1 MTSPDAAGAPTPGAP
16 DPRSRNAVRRVVLVV
31 LVLVALGGLVVA
43 GQRTVRNGGAD
54 DVTISGGD
62 GAVEALIPGREAETL
77 SQTEIGIDL
86 APGWTGELSLNGEPI
101 TDVQR
106 VDALNQLLYRP
117 PDGLE
122 SGRNC
127 VTARIWRSSESSDSG
142 RDVRWCF
149 EVT

>member
-1 MTSPDAAGAPTPGAP
+1 MDTL
-16 DPRSRNAVRRVVLVV
+16 RRVVLAL
-31 LVLVALGGLVVA
+31 LVLLALAGLVVA

-62 GAVEALIPGREAETL
+62 NAVEALIPGRDAETL
-77 SQTEIGIDL
+77 SQSEVGIDL
-86 APGWTGELSLNGEPI
+86 ADGWTGELLLNGGAV
-101 TDVQR
+101 DAQR

-117 PDGLE
+117 PDGLD

-127 VTARIWRSSESSDSG
+127 VTAVIWRSSESRDSS
-142 RDVRWCF
+142 RDVDWCF

>member
-1 MTSPDAAGAPTPGAP
+1 M
-16 DPRSRNAVRRVVLVV
+16 RRFVLTL
-31 LVLVALGGLVVA
+31 LVLLALAGIVLA

-54 DVTISGGD
+54 DIAITGGD
-62 GAVEALIPGREAETL
+62 NAVEALIPGRDAETL

-86 APGWTGELSLNGEPI
+86 ADGWTGTLQLNAVEV
-101 TDVQR
+101 DAQR

-117 PDGLE
+117 PGGLD

-127 VTARIWRSSESSDSG
+127 ITASIYRSSESPESA
-142 RDVRWCF
+142 RDVTWCV

>member
-1 MTSPDAAGAPTPGAP
+1 M
-16 DPRSRNAVRRVVLVV
+16 RRFVLTL
-31 LVLVALGGLVVA
+31 LVLLALAGIVVA

-54 DVTISGGD
+54 DITISGGD
-62 GAVEALIPGREAETL
+62 DAVEALIPGRDAETL

-86 APGWTGELSLNGEPI
+86 ADGWTGTLQLNGEEV
-101 TDVQR
+101 DAQR

-117 PDGLE
+117 PGGLD

-127 VTARIWRSSESSDSG
+127 VIASIYQSSESPESA
-142 RDVRWCF
+142 RDVSWCF

>member
-1 MTSPDAAGAPTPGAP
+1 VDTL
-16 DPRSRNAVRRVVLVV
+16 RRVVLTL
-31 LVLVALGGLVVA
+31 LVLLALAGLVVA

-62 GAVEALIPGREAETL
+62 NAVEALIPGREAETL
-77 SQTEIGIDL
+77 SQSEVGIDL
-86 APGWTGELSLNGEPI
+86 ADGWTGDLLLNGEAV
-101 TDVQR
+101 DAQR

-117 PDGLE
+117 PEGLD

-127 VTARIWRSSESSDSG
+127 VTAVIWRSSESRESS
-142 RDVRWCF
+142 RDVDWCF

>member
-1 MTSPDAAGAPTPGAP
+1 MLT
-16 DPRSRNAVRRVVLVV
+16 V
-31 LVLVALGGLVVA
+31 LVLVALAGIVVA
-43 GQRTVRNGGAD
+43 GRHTVRNGGAD

-62 GAVEALIPGREAETL
+62 DAVEALIPGRNAEAL
-77 SQTEIGIDL
+77 SQSEVGIDL
-86 APGWTGELSLNGEPI
+86 ADGWTGDLALNGVPI
-101 TDVQR
+101 DDVQR

-127 VTARIWRSSESSDSG
+127 VTATIWRSSESPESG
-142 RDVRWCF
+142 RDVEWCF

>member
-1 MTSPDAAGAPTPGAP
+1 MITT
-16 DPRSRNAVRRVVLVV
+16 RRVLLVL
-31 LVLVALGGLVVA
+31 LVLVGVGAIVLA
-43 GQRTVRNGGAD
+43 GMRTQRNGGAD

-62 GAVEALIPGREAETL
+62 NAVESLIPGRNAQAL
-77 SQTEIGIDL
+77 SQSEVGIDL
-86 APGWTGELSLNGEPI
+86 ADGWTGRLLLNGEEV

-106 VDALNQLLYRP
+106 IDALNQLLYRP

-127 VTARIWRSSESSDSG
+127 VTAVIWRSSASPDSG
-142 RDVRWCF
+142 RNVDWCF

>member
-1 MTSPDAAGAPTPGAP
+1 MDTL
-16 DPRSRNAVRRVVLVV
+16 RRVVLTL
-31 LVLVALGGLVVA
+31 LVLLALAGLVVA

-62 GAVEALIPGREAETL
+62 NAVEALIPGREAETL
-77 SQTEIGIDL
+77 SQSEVGSDL
-86 APGWTGELSLNGEPI
+86 ADGWTGDLLLNGEAV
-101 TDVQR
+101 DAQR

-117 PDGLE
+117 PEGLD

-127 VTARIWRSSESSDSG
+127 VTAVIWRSSESRDSS
-142 RDVRWCF
+142 RDVDWCF

>member
-1 MTSPDAAGAPTPGAP
+1 M
-16 DPRSRNAVRRVVLVV
+16 RRIVLTL
-31 LVLVALGGLVVA
+31 LVLACLVGLVVA

-54 DVTISGGD
+54 DVAITGGD
-62 GAVEALIPGREAETL
+62 DAVEALIPGRDAETL

-86 APGWTGELSLNGEPI
+86 ADGWTGTLLLNDEEV
-101 TDVQR
+101 DAQR

-117 PDGLE
+117 PEGLD

-127 VTARIWRSSESSDSG
+127 VTAAIYRSSESAELA
-142 RDVRWCF
+142 RDVTWCF

>member
-1 MTSPDAAGAPTPGAP
+1 M
-16 DPRSRNAVRRVVLVV
+16 RRIVLTL
-31 LVLVALGGLVVA
+31 LVLACLVGLVVA

-54 DVTISGGD
+54 DVAINGGD
-62 GAVEALIPGREAETL
+62 DAVEALIPGRDAETL

-86 APGWTGELSLNGEPI
+86 ADGWTGTLLLNDEEV
-101 TDVQR
+101 DAQR

-117 PDGLE
+117 PEGLD

-127 VTARIWRSSESSDSG
+127 VTAAIYRSSESAESA
-142 RDVRWCF
+142 RDVTWCF

>member
-1 MTSPDAAGAPTPGAP
+1 MLT
-16 DPRSRNAVRRVVLVV
+16 L
-31 LVLVALGGLVVA
+31 LVLACLVGLVVA

-54 DVTISGGD
+54 DVAITGGD
-62 GAVEALIPGREAETL
+62 DAVEALIPGRDAETL

-86 APGWTGELSLNGEPI
+86 ADGWTGTLLLNDEEV
-101 TDVQR
+101 DAQR

-117 PDGLE
+117 PEGLD

-127 VTARIWRSSESSDSG
+127 VTAAIYRSSESPESA
-142 RDVRWCF
+142 RDVTWCF

>member
-1 MTSPDAAGAPTPGAP
+1 M
-16 DPRSRNAVRRVVLVV
+16 RRIVLTL
-31 LVLVALGGLVVA
+31 LVLACLVGLVVA

-54 DVTISGGD
+54 DVAITGGD
-62 GAVEALIPGREAETL
+62 DAVEALIPGRDAETL

-86 APGWTGELSLNGEPI
+86 ADGWTGTLLLNDEEV
-101 TDVQR
+101 DAQR

-117 PDGLE
+117 PEGLD

-127 VTARIWRSSESSDSG
+127 VTAAIYRSSESAESA
-142 RDVRWCF
+142 RDVTWCF

>member
-1 MTSPDAAGAPTPGAP
+1 MDTL
-16 DPRSRNAVRRVVLVV
+16 RRVVLTL
-31 LVLVALGGLVVA
+31 LVLLALAGLVVA

-62 GAVEALIPGREAETL
+62 NAVEALIPGREAETL
-77 SQTEIGIDL
+77 SQSEVGIDL
-86 APGWTGELSLNGEPI
+86 ADGWTGDLLLNGEAV
-101 TDVQR
+101 DAQR

-117 PDGLE
+117 PEGLD

-127 VTARIWRSSESSDSG
+127 VTAVIWSSSESRDSS
-142 RDVRWCF
+142 RDVDWCF

>member
-1 MTSPDAAGAPTPGAP
+1 VDTL
-16 DPRSRNAVRRVVLVV
+16 RRVVLTL
-31 LVLVALGGLVVA
+31 LVLLALAGLVVA

-62 GAVEALIPGREAETL
+62 NAVEALIPGREAETL
-77 SQTEIGIDL
+77 SQSEVGIDL
-86 APGWTGELSLNGEPI
+86 ADGWTGRLLLNGEEV

-106 VDALNQLLYRP
+106 IDALNQLLYRP

-127 VTARIWRSSESSDSG
+127 VTAVIWRSSASPDSG
-142 RDVRWCF
+142 RNVDWCF

>member
-1 MTSPDAAGAPTPGAP
+1 MLT
-16 DPRSRNAVRRVVLVV
+16 L
-31 LVLVALGGLVVA
+31 LVLACIVGLVVA

-54 DVTISGGD
+54 DIAITGGD
-62 GAVEALIPGREAETL
+62 DAVEALIPGRDAETL

-86 APGWTGELSLNGEPI
+86 SDGWTGTLALNGEEV
-101 TDVQR
+101 DAQR

-117 PDGLE
+117 PDGLD

-127 VTARIWRSSESSDSG
+127 VTAAIHRSSESPETA
-142 RDVRWCF
+142 RDVTWCF